1 MVLAIVYALTLLL
14 GWFPGNPT
22 AATVQQRLQAE
33 VRDAGRRAVALA
45 AYEQMVDERRRY
57 DEAVHRRVP
66 EVEQLVRTQRAARPA
81 FEQLLGS
88 FDADRAVTTR
98 RILAARA
105 KLRAALTA
113 AEWRAV
119 FQR

>member
-1 MVLAIVYALTLLL
+1 MLLAIIYSLTLLL
-14 GWFPGNPT
+14 GWFPGNPG

-33 VRDAGRRAVALA
+33 VRDTGRRTVALA
-45 AYEQMVDERRRY
+45 AYEQMLDERHRY
-57 DEAVHRRVP
+57 DEAVHRRAP
-66 EVEQLVRTQRAARPA
+66 EVEHLVHNQRAARPA

-88 FDADRAVTTR
+88 FDADRAVATR

-105 KLRAALTA
+105 RLRAALTA